1 MRATWSS
8 SLRSVLSWDT
18 RDGTAGREDLVWG
31 SHINFYVCVCGFFGT
46 ILIFLLY
53 NARTSKII

>member
-8 SLRSVLSWDT
+8 SVRSVLSWDP
-18 RDGTAGREDLVWG
+18 REGTAGGKDLVWG
-31 SHINFYVCVCGFFGT
+31 SHINLCVCGFFGT

-53 NARTSKII
+53 DARTSKII